1 MWHKLVS
8 DTSLTILSQ
17 GSQPYHIANIL
28 EEAFQGMDEKHMED
42 QTILVPVHSA
52 DFCRRILA
60 EEQNEVHNDGY
71 MIGVRRAE
79 ADAKSRV

>member
-1 MWHKLVS
+1 
-8 DTSLTILSQ
+8 
-17 GSQPYHIANIL
+17 
-28 EEAFQGMDEKHMED
+28 MDEKHMED